1 MAYQGQQF
9 RLGSL
14 TASSDYNDALDQFT
28 LVTYTST
35 AGGAFKKQTSNGG
48 PVIGI
53 LGDRPSSG
61 GPGELITSG
70 IAKVRVNNATH
81 SAISAGAKLCAST
94 SAGAIISTAVG
105 KYVFGRAIDAI
116 AANTTG
122 FITCNITH
130 EGAGSTSAAT
140 GA

>member
-28 LVTYTST
+28 LVTFTTT
-35 AGGAFKKQTSNGG
+35 AGGAVKKQTTNGG
-48 PVIGI
+48 VVLGI
-53 LGDRPSSG
+53 MSDRPSSG
-61 GPGELITSG
+61 NPAEVVVGG
-70 IAKVRVNNATH
+70 IAKVRVNNTTH
-81 SAISAGAKLCAST
+81 TAISAGNKLCCST
-94 SAGAIISTAVG
+94 SAGAINSTAVG
-105 KYVFGRAIDAI
+105 KFVFGRAIDAI

-122 FITCNITH
+122 FITCLVTL